1 MIIAI
6 VLTTLFLLSLLLIP
20 VWARWEMP
28 GFLDSLRLG
37 RFHHTLAGFV
47 VGSFVIP
54 EFELGRQVEGLRTC
68 LISLALVWIGLRAG
82 LDLDLGR
89 YRKRPVSQMI
99 FSSLQN
105 LVTIF
110 LLFGGV
116 LLVSALL
123 RAHFGIRLNTM
134 LLSLILAVSAATIRS
149 PVIVFHWRGKVSHH
163 GLASESTLGVG
174 TNTASMVLL
183 FLCFPIFYNDAVLYL
198 GPYTSVGSTTTLAT
212 IVALGVLLGVL
223 VDFIFRSFE
232 VDISC
237 AYLSTSV
244 SLVVASLCL
253 VFSIPALL
261 VGFLAGAWL
270 INTTIRRRSVLEL
283 TERISGVAEPAFFFL
298 LGSILGVDWVSEW
311 PAIGMFVV
319 AVVLSR
325 SVAKGIG
332 QAVADKLQ
340 TVWQSW
346 SIPLA
351 TGLLPMGTISIACV
365 AQTYYLAPPLHRPE
379 LLVACLLGLYFS
391 QLLPTPRLGG
401 IPEHR
406 QQPAAQN
413 SD

>member
-1 MIIAI
+1 
-6 VLTTLFLLSLLLIP
+6 
-20 VWARWEMP
+20 
-28 GFLDSLRLG
+28 
-37 RFHHTLAGFV
+37 
-47 VGSFVIP
+47 
-54 EFELGRQVEGLRTC
+54 
-68 LISLALVWIGLRAG
+68 
-82 LDLDLGR
+82 
-89 YRKRPVSQMI
+89 MI

-134 LLSLILAVSAATIRS
+134 LLSLILAVSAVTIRS
-149 PVIVFHWRGKVSHH
+149 PVIVFHWRGKVSQH
-163 GLASESTLGVG
+163 GLALGSTLGVS

-198 GPYTSVGSTTTLAT
+198 GPYTSVGSTTTLAA

-253 VFSIPALL
+253 VFSVPALL

-298 LGSILGVDWVSEW
+298 LGSILGVDWVSEV

-340 TVWQSW
+340 KGWQSW

-351 TGLLPMGTISIACV
+351 TGLRPMGTISM
-365 AQTYYLAPPLHRPE
+365 
-379 LLVACLLGLYFS
+379 
-391 QLLPTPRLGG
+391 
-401 IPEHR
+401 
-406 QQPAAQN
+406 N
-413 SD
+413 SW